1 MPSVRDSARPLPRRA
16 RVLLTCAAAAAA
28 LIVFRRAAAQLLFQ
42 TALAVLLAW
51 AALPLCKR
59 LERRSPPGAA
69 AVLALLAFLAA
80 LGGLLWLFVPQLAA
94 QVSLTAAAVPQLIDL
109 IQSLFDRLEASA
121 LFQRL
126 QISLSTSEE
135 LLQRAGAAA
144 LNAVPAAVQR
154 LAGMGDKLMRAF
166 LAPVLAYYFL
176 RDRES
181 FCFQISLFIPLRAR
195 KRLLRALKEM
205 RREIAGYF
213 RGQLLVSLAVA
224 ALTAL
229 GLLLVGVPSW
239 LLLGL
244 VMGVCDLIP
253 YAGPYLGALPI
264 ALFSLP
270 QGLRVTL
277 WALAAAAAVQQIESV
292 FLSPRLMSGATGLH
306 PAYVLLLLSFG
317 GMVAGLGGMLLSLPL
332 FVCVRGAVRALQC
345 ARQEEMR

>member
-1 MPSVRDSARPLPRRA
+1 MSQTIGKGRALPRRVRILLA
-16 RVLLTCAAAAAA
+16 GAGAVLA
-28 LIVFRRAAAQLLFQ
+28 LFVFRRAAAQLLFQ

-51 AALPLCKR
+51 AALPLCKW
-59 LERRSPPGAA
+59 LERRFPPNAA
-69 AVLALLAFLAA
+69 AILALLAFLAA
-80 LGGLLWLFVPQLAA
+80 MGGLLWLFVPQLAA
-94 QVSLTAAAVPQLIDL
+94 QLSQAVAAVPQLIDL
-109 IQSLFDRLEASA
+109 LQALLDRLESTA
-121 LFQRL
+121 LFQRM

-135 LLQRAGAAA
+135 LLQRAGEAA
-144 LNAVPAAVQR
+144 LNAVPAAVQK

-181 FCFQISLFIPLRAR
+181 FCFQLSLFIPLSQR

-213 RGQLLVSLAVA
+213 RGQLLVSLAVG

-229 GLLLVGVPSW
+229 GLLIVGVPSW

-270 QGLRVTL
+270 QGLTTTL
-277 WALAAAAAVQQIESV
+277 WALAAAVIVQQIESI

-317 GMVAGLGGMLLSLPL
+317 GMLAGLGGMLLSLPL
-332 FVCVRGAVRALQC
+332 FVCLRGAVRALQC
-345 ARQEEMR
+345 AGEEP